1 MTKVSGSLTCVIEAA
16 KDDISLVLSPKV
28 RIGRNYETKGRQD
41 KKLARHFSTSDF
53 DFVLLFV
60 KHLGTLNPWLT
71 RISLIRD
78 FKTVQLLA

>member
-41 KKLARHFSTSDF
+41 KSFTSQLLLLASNF
-53 DFVLLFV
+53 DFVLLF
-60 KHLGTLNPWLT
+60 
-71 RISLIRD
+71 
-78 FKTVQLLA
+78 